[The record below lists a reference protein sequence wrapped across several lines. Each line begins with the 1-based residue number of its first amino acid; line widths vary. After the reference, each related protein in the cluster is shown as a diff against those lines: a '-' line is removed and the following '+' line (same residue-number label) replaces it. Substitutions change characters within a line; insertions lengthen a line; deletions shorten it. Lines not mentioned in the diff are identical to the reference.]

1 MMFAMTADAAHE
13 RRLLLKA
20 ALGGGAVVGA
30 FAGASRLG
38 LLGEGDPRLA
48 GRPGLQLSSD
58 EGSDVAALDLP
69 LGDDYLP
76 AVGPRRWRTRALPTS
91 THSMVG
97 FTWQGGAAAPQIQI
111 SSRSGRSWGP
121 WQHVP
126 LLHDLPDPD
135 TDEASDRMG
144 TQVLWIGPADGI
156 QVRVGGSRP
165 DGLTMVLLHPARRA
179 GDDANFDARLRSA
192 NPATRGTL
200 QTATRPVMK
209 SRSDWGADESLRD
222 GRPRY
227 NETIEQ
233 VHIHHTANSNN
244 YNEVDVAALI
254 RGMYRYHT
262 QNLGWSDLA
271 YNFVVDRFGRIWVGR
286 AGGAA
291 RPVRGAHTL
300 GFNATSTG
308 IAVIG
313 NLDLVAP
320 TSATAEAIAQ
330 LAAWKLSRY
339 ARDATGRTN
348 VVSEGSDK
356 FRTGK
361 VATLPVIDGHRD
373 TNDTACPGSNL
384 YAALPAIRTR
394 TAAIIA
400 AAAQQQPMT
409 ITSPST
415 LTGRPILGRTLTVSP
430 GIVVPADAVASYA
443 WLRDGIAIPAATAS
457 TYSPVV
463 EDIGAQLSV
472 QVSHTRTGYLTT
484 AQEVTAGELTRAD
497 SITIVR
503 CRGRAGRA
511 LIYIDIAPVGLTAT
525 ATGDVLVRV
534 NKREK
539 TVSLVDGRATARFVA
554 FPKGRYDVLAKYAG
568 DSALLPSR
576 DRDTVR
582 VR

>member
-1 MMFAMTADAAHE
+1 MMFGVTADAGRE

-20 ALGGGAVVGA
+20 ALGSSAVVGA

-38 LLGEGDPRLA
+38 LLSDGDAQPSA
-48 GRPGLQLSSD
+48 QPGLQLSSD
-58 EGSDVAALDLP
+58 DGSDIAALELP

-76 AVGPRRWRTRALPTS
+76 AIGPRRWRTRALPTS

-97 FTWQGGAAAPQIQI
+97 FTWQGGAVEPQIQI
-111 SSRSGRSWGP
+111 SSRRGGRWGP

-126 LLHDLPDPD
+126 LLHDLPDPH

-156 QVRVGGSRP
+156 QVRVGGNRP
-165 DGLTMVLLHPARRA
+165 DGLTLVLLHPARRA
-179 GDDANFDARLRSA
+179 GDDASFDARLRSV

-200 QTATRPVMK
+200 QTAARPAMK

-222 GRPRY
+222 GSPRY

-233 VHIHHTANSNN
+233 VHIHHTVNSND
-244 YNEVDVAALI
+244 YGKADVAALI

-308 IAVIG
+308 VSVIG

-320 TSATAEAIAQ
+320 TSETVEAIAQ

-339 ARDATGRTN
+339 DRVADGTID

-356 FRTGK
+356 FRSGK
-361 VATLPVIDGHRD
+361 VVTLPVIDGHRD

-384 YAALPAIRTR
+384 YAALPAIRSR
-394 TAAIIA
+394 AAAII

-415 LTGRPILGRTLTVSP
+415 LTGRPIIGRSLTVVP
-430 GIVVPADAVASYA
+430 GVVMPADAVPSYA
-443 WLRDGIAIPAATAS
+443 WLRNGGAIPGATLA
-457 TYSPVV
+457 TYAPIA
-463 EDIGAQLSV
+463 EDVGTQLSV
-472 QVSHTRTGYLTT
+472 RVTHTRSGYLTT
-484 AQEVTAGELTRAD
+484 VEELTAAELTRAA
-497 SITIVR
+497 STTTVR
-503 CRGRAGRA
+503 PRGRVGRA
-511 LIYIDIAPVGLTAT
+511 LISVTVAPVGLAAP
-525 ATGDVLVRV
+525 ATGNVLVRV
-534 NKREK
+534 NRREK
-539 TVSLVDGRATARFVA
+539 TVTLTNGKATARFVA
-554 FPKGRYDVLAKYAG
+554 FSKGRYDVLAKYAG
-568 DSALLPSR
+568 DATLLPSR
-576 DRDTVR
+576 AADTVR

>member
-1 MMFAMTADAAHE
+1 MMFGVTADAGRE

-20 ALGGGAVVGA
+20 ALGSSAVVGA

-38 LLGEGDPRLA
+38 LLSDGDAQPSA
-48 GRPGLQLSSD
+48 QPGLQLSSD
-58 EGSDVAALDLP
+58 DGSDIAALDLP

-76 AVGPRRWRTRALPTS
+76 AIGPRRWRTRALPTS

-97 FTWQGGAAAPQIQI
+97 FTWQGGAVEPQIQI
-111 SSRSGRSWGP
+111 SSRRGGRWGP

-126 LLHDLPDPD
+126 LLHDLPDPH

-156 QVRVGGSRP
+156 QVRVGGNRP
-165 DGLTMVLLHPARRA
+165 DGLTLVLLHPARRA
-179 GDDANFDARLRSA
+179 GDDASFDARLRSV

-200 QTATRPVMK
+200 QTAARPTMK
-209 SRSDWGADESLRD
+209 SRSDWGADESLRN
-222 GRPRY
+222 GSPRY

-233 VHIHHTANSNN
+233 VHIHHTVNSND
-244 YNEVDVAALI
+244 YGKADVAALI

-308 IAVIG
+308 VSVIG

-320 TSATAEAIAQ
+320 TSETVEAIAQ

-339 ARDATGRTN
+339 DRVADGTID

-356 FRTGK
+356 FRSGK
-361 VATLPVIDGHRD
+361 VVTLPVIDGHRD

-384 YAALPAIRTR
+384 YAALPAIRSR
-394 TAAIIA
+394 AAAII

-415 LTGRPILGRTLTVSP
+415 LTGRPIIGRSLTVVP
-430 GIVVPADAVASYA
+430 GVVVPADAVPSYA
-443 WLRDGIAIPAATAS
+443 WLRNGGAIPGATLA
-457 TYSPVV
+457 TYAPIA
-463 EDIGAQLSV
+463 EDVGTQLSV
-472 QVSHTRTGYLTT
+472 RVTHTRSGYLTT
-484 AQEVTAGELTRAD
+484 VEELTAAELTRAA
-497 SITIVR
+497 STTTVR
-503 CRGRAGRA
+503 SRGRAGRA
-511 LIYIDIAPVGLTAT
+511 LIFVDVAPVGLAAP
-525 ATGDVLVRV
+525 ATGNVLVRV
-534 NKREK
+534 NRREK
-539 TVSLVDGRATARFVA
+539 TVTLTNGTATARFVA
-554 FPKGRYDVLAKYAG
+554 FSKGRYDVLAKYAG
-568 DSALLPSR
+568 DTALLPSR
-576 DRDTVR
+576 AADTVR